1 MGETKSNII
10 KRCPR
15 CQSLLLH
22 EANEVYCL
30 MCGWRPL
37 AATVEIKNLVNEE
50 LVKHDTCSE
59 FKVGRN

>member
-1 MGETKSNII
+1 MGEAKSNII

-37 AATVEIKNLVNEE
+37 AATVEKKISE
-50 LVKHDTCSE
+50 LGTGKTQHMLGV
-59 FKVGRN
+59 